1 MYHHAL
7 HALEYSSVYILKNV
21 NLNLIPWKL
30 MWHHAFHAFIHNNI
44 DKAYRPI
51 SCLKPMII
59 KVGKFIGFMQNSNK
73 YSYINNKVINIKS
86 ELLFREAED
95 DFYYFNKI
103 NNAYKKLTQAV
114 RLTPTHLKSII
125 LLANICF
132 IKGKIKK
139 ALSLY
144 SIAKNISPNNNKIT
158 AAIANC
164 NYVLGNYSQ
173 ALIYIEKSIKKV
185 SFENCEFYS
194 QLLEIKI
201 NILFEQKKYK
211 EAYSTF
217 INFKNNLRKI
227 SFITD
232 YNINYE
238 LLSKKIDLQK
248 KVQKSNLKI
257 V

>member
-1 MYHHAL
+1 MC
-7 HALEYSSVYILKNV
+7 
-21 NLNLIPWKL
+21 
-30 MWHHAFHAFIHNNI
+30 HHAFHGFIRN
-44 DKAYRPI
+44 KVYKGSSPV

-59 KVGKFIGFMQNSNK
+59 KVDKLIGFMQNLSN
-73 YSYINNKVINIKS
+73 YSYIDNKVINIKS
-86 ELLFREAED
+86 ELLCREAED
-95 DFYYFNKI
+95 DFYYFNKT
-103 NNAYKKLTQAV
+103 NDAYKKLTQAV

-125 LLANICF
+125 LLADICF

-144 SIAKNISPNNNKIT
+144 SIAKNISPNNSKIT

-173 ALIYIEKSIKKV
+173 ALLYIEESINKMNWGYD
-185 SFENCEFYS
+185 ELYP
-194 QLLEIKI
+194 QILEIKI

-227 SFITD
+227 SFIAD

-248 KVQKSNLKI
+248 KVKKSNLKI

>member
-1 MYHHAL
+1 MC
-7 HALEYSSVYILKNV
+7 
-21 NLNLIPWKL
+21 
-30 MWHHAFHAFIHNNI
+30 HHAFHDFSHNKI
-44 DKAYRPI
+44 YKGSSPI

-59 KVGKFIGFMQNSNK
+59 KVDKLIGFMQNSSN
-73 YSYINNKVINIKS
+73 YSYIDNKVINIKS
-86 ELLFREAED
+86 ELLCREAED

-103 NNAYKKLTQAV
+103 NEAYKKLTLAIQ
-114 RLTPTHLKSII
+114 LTPTHLKSTI
-125 LLANICF
+125 LLADICF

-144 SIAKNISPNNNKIT
+144 LIAKNISPNNSKIT

-173 ALIYIEKSIKKV
+173 ALTYIEKSIKKA
-185 SFENCEFYS
+185 SSENCELYS

-217 INFKNNLRKI
+217 INFKNNLRRI
-227 SFITD
+227 SLITD

-248 KVQKSNLKI
+248 KVKKSNLKI

>member
-1 MYHHAL
+1 MC
-7 HALEYSSVYILKNV
+7 
-21 NLNLIPWKL
+21 
-30 MWHHAFHAFIHNNI
+30 HHAFHDFMFYYTY
-44 DKAYRPI
+44 KASSPI

-59 KVGKFIGFMQNSNK
+59 KVGNFIGFMQNSSN
-73 YSYINNKVINIKS
+73 YSYIDNKVINIKS
-86 ELLFREAED
+86 ELLCREAED

-103 NNAYKKLTQAV
+103 NEAFKKLTQAV
-114 RLTPTHLKSII
+114 RLTPTHLKSTI
-125 LLANICF
+125 LLADICF

-144 SIAKNISPNNNKIT
+144 SIAKNISPNNSKIT

-164 NYVLGNYSQ
+164 YYVLGNYSQ
-173 ALIYIEKSIKKV
+173 ALIYMEDSIKKIKL
-185 SFENCEFYS
+185 ENCELYS

-211 EAYSTF
+211 EAYSAF
-217 INFKNNLRKI
+217 INFKNNLKKI